1 MLESSERPSKPG
13 AGREKRAPAP
23 QHLLRQFPTY
33 AAAERVVD
41 RLSDS
46 GFPVR
51 HCSIV
56 GSHLRTVEHVTGRL
70 TSGGAA
76 MVGAAGGAWFG
87 LLLGL
92 LLGLFSNGSAWFAV
106 LLGSTAISAALMA
119 ALAFA
124 AHRATRGRRDFEST
138 RDVEAERYA
147 VNVDLAYG
155 DDAIRQAGLL

>member
-1 MLESSERPSKPG
+1 MLKSSERLSDL
-13 AGREKRAPAP
+13 ATGREATAPVP

-41 RLSDS
+41 RLSDR

-56 GSHLRTVEHVTGRL
+56 GTHLRTVEHVTGRL

-76 MVGAAGGAWFG
+76 LAGAAGGAWFG

-106 LLGSTAISAALMA
+106 LLGSTAISAAWMA

-138 RDVEAERYA
+138 RDLEAQQYA
-147 VNVDLAYG
+147 VYVDLAYA

>member
-1 MLESSERPSKPG
+1 MLKSFERQSNLGPGSEG
-13 AGREKRAPAP
+13 TAPAP
-23 QHLLRQFPTY
+23 QHRLGQFPTY

-41 RLSDS
+41 RLSDR

-56 GSHLRTVEHVTGRL
+56 GTHLRTVEHVTGRL
-70 TSGGAA
+70 TSRGAA
-76 MVGAAGGAWFG
+76 MAGAASGAWFG

-92 LLGLFSNGSAWFAV
+92 LLGLFSHGSAWFVV
-106 LLGSTAISAALMA
+106 LLGSTAISAAWMA

-138 RDVEAERYA
+138 KDLEAQQYA
-147 VNVDLAYG
+147 VYADLAYS
-155 DDAIRQAGLL
+155 DDAIRLAGLL